1 MKRSVGAIVV
11 KQFRLVSSGYNGTPG
26 GFPNCYENGCERCNS
41 NAVINNEIII
51 NYFKYN
57 LNKFIIF
64 KEIRN

>member
-41 NAVINNEIII
+41 NAVINNE
-51 NYFKYN
+51 NN
-57 LNKFIIF
+57 NKLF
-64 KEIRN
+64 